1 LKTLMFNELNAL
13 LSWCARSFLM
23 PQPVCS
29 DARLALGLPTAT
41 EGYVALHL
49 VVPSLDFRMTIRK
62 AVPAGVV
69 VHCSRQIHITRVGG
83 SHVSEKTAV
92 VHAVGMLIDHHPFV
106 GWINNVALLE
116 VNLMIV
122 GAIPKLAI
130 TISHVGVHREGPDSL

>member
-1 LKTLMFNELNAL
+1 
-13 LSWCARSFLM
+13 M
-23 PQPVCS
+23 PQPV
-29 DARLALGLPTAT
+29 RLGSFAPGLPTAT

-49 VVPSLDFRMTIRK
+49 VVPSLDFGMTIRK

-83 SHVSEKTAV
+83 SHVSEKAAV
-92 VHAVGMLIDHHPFV
+92 VHAVGMLIHHHPFV

-116 VNLMIV
+116 VNLMKV

-130 TISHVGVHREGPDSL
+130 TLSHVGVHREGPDSL